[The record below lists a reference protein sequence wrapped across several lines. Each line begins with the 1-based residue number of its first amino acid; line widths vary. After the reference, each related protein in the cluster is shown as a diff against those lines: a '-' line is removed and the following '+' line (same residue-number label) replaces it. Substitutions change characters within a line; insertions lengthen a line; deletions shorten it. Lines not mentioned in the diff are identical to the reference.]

1 MSSLQEKPLDKLA
14 DMVFNVLWQD
24 QLELWAAVRKKMD
37 SAGSDAVRTAFEGA
51 RSRFLSGPFK
61 DHLEVRWG
69 MSICMHCNDDN
80 IEKNGLAFVAP
91 NGDGLE
97 FNQCLNCR
105 VGLLYSLQSAKARL
119 DTYTIALGKP
129 NQFNKMSIYWDAI
142 VPDSL
147 KPFQPLYEVID
158 EGKWIATV
166 SYDRNM
172 VPRFLPTESMV
183 FGTSRSDSAL
193 WKEQASPGLTEAV
206 NALAASAKHQI
217 EVALV
222 IR

>member
-1 MSSLQEKPLDKLA
+1 MQEKPLDKLA

-24 QLELWAAVRKKMD
+24 QLELWAAIRKKMD
-37 SAGSDAVRTAFEGA
+37 SAGRDAVRTAFEGA

-69 MSICMHCNDDN
+69 MNLCMHCNDSN

-105 VGLLYSLQSAKARL
+105 VGLLYSVQSAKARL

-147 KPFQPLYEVID
+147 KPFRPLYEVIS

-166 SYDRNM
+166 SYDEKLA
-172 VPRFLPTESMV
+172 PRFLPTAAMA
-183 FGTSRSDSAL
+183 FGSSRSDAAL
-193 WKEQASPGLTEAV
+193 WKKQGSADLM
-206 NALAASAKHQI
+206 NAMNSLVASAKHQI
-217 EVALV
+217 EVALA